1 MEPFKITADFITQNT
16 NFRELVYELEQA
28 FAKNQIIVPDRHHH
42 DFPNNAHGD
51 LISLL
56 LMPAWLPGVV
66 GGVKILTINPE
77 NGLNNLP
84 SIQGEYFLIDA
95 TSGKKKVELEATSLT
110 ANRTA
115 ATSALASKYLS
126 RQDSKT
132 LLIIGTGRLAVPLIK
147 AHVCVRPIRQV
158 LVWGRN
164 RTKSKEIAKTLK
176 SEDFE
181 IESIDS
187 IDEGLKIADII
198 STATLSPKPLVEGS
212 HLQLGQHLDL
222 VGAFKPTWRESDD
235 RCVQK
240 SVLFIDCMKNIL
252 EGGDLAIPLK
262 KGIIVEEDIRADLFD
277 LCSSIHQGRKT
288 SDEITLFNSV
298 GHALEDL
305 VAAQYYLNLYTNA

>member
-16 NFRELVYELEQA
+16 NFRKLVYELEQA
-28 FAKNQIIVPDRHHH
+28 FAKNQIVVPDRHHH
-42 DFPNNAHGD
+42 DFPNNALGT
-51 LISLL
+51 ISLL

-66 GGVKILTINPE
+66 GGVKILTINPK

-95 TSGKKKVELEATSLT
+95 ISGKKKVELEATSLT

-126 RQDSKT
+126 RQDSNT
-132 LLIIGTGRLAVPLIK
+132 LLIIGAGRLAIPLIK
-147 AHVCVRPIRQV
+147 AHVCVRPIQQV

-176 SEDFE
+176 SEEFE

-187 IDEGLKIADII
+187 IEKGLRIADII
-198 STATLSPKPLVEGS
+198 STATLSPKPLVKGR
-212 HLQLGQHLDL
+212 HLRLGQHLDL
-222 VGAFKPTWRESDD
+222 VGAYKPNCRETDD

-240 SVLFIDCMKNIL
+240 SVLFIDCMNNIL
-252 EGGDLAIPLK
+252 EGGDLAIPLN
-262 KGIIVEEDIRADLFD
+262 KGIIVAEDIRADLFD
-277 LCSSIHQGRKT
+277 LCSGIHQGRKT
-288 SDEITLFNSV
+288 SEEITLFNSV

>member
-16 NFRELVYELEQA
+16 NFRKLVYELEQA
-28 FAKNQIIVPDRHHH
+28 FTKNQIIVPDRHHH

-51 LISLL
+51 SISLL

-66 GGVKILTINPE
+66 GGVKILTINPK

-126 RQDSKT
+126 RKDSKT

-147 AHVCVRPIRQV
+147 AHVCVRPIQQV

-164 RTKSKEIAKTLK
+164 KTKSKELVKTLK
-176 SEDFE
+176 SEEYE

-187 IDEGLKIADII
+187 INEGLRIADII
-198 STATLSPKPLVEGS
+198 STATLSPKPLVKGS
-212 HLQLGQHLDL
+212 HLRLGQHLDL
-222 VGAFKPTWRESDD
+222 VGAYKPTCRESDD
-235 RCVQK
+235 RSVQK

-277 LCSSIHQGRKT
+277 LCSGIHQGRKT
-288 SDEITLFNSV
+288 SEEITLFNSV